1 MKKIM
6 LLCVIFV
13 LSLLL
18 AACQPALDEQKADF
32 CEALGEFAQ
41 AQGQFRQL
49 NETSTKDDVEEA
61 ASDLERSWER
71 VKDSAADVAEAQL
84 NNVEDAWE
92 NLKRDIDDI
101 PNDATLVE
109 AEAMIKEDVLNTMAE
124 TVQIMSTTCTYGQEQ

>member
-1 MKKIM
+1 MKKII
-6 LLCVIFV
+6 LLSVIFV
-13 LSLLL
+13 LSLVL
-18 AACQPALDEQKADF
+18 AACQPAIDEKKSDF
-32 CEALGEFAQ
+32 CKDLGDFAQ

-61 ASDLERSWER
+61 ASDLQRSWER

-101 PNDATLVE
+101 PNDATLAE
-109 AEAMIKEDVLNTMAE
+109 AELMIKQDVLNTTAE
-124 TVQIMSTTCTYGQEQ
+124 TVQIMTTTCTYGQEQ